1 MIISTRAVIKLPSVN
16 CTFHRN
22 KPPRKKRLP
31 LKSKSLIPLIRNKR
45 LTSRSKQDFS
55 VERKTDIVWW
65 WTLLWTHRNKPP
77 RKKRL
82 PLKSKSRKPLI
93 RNKRLTSRSK
103 QDFSIERK
111 TDIVWWWT
119 LLWTHLWDDFH
130 THDIETSSPPSHDHW
145 WTQKSD
151 EHFHQHSNSHSDSGH
166 DQHFHQHSNTH
177 SDSGHNASSSHDLS
191 DFT

>member
-16 CTFHRN
+16 CTF
-22 KPPRKKRLP
+22 
-31 LKSKSLIPLIRNKR
+31 
-45 LTSRSKQDFS
+45 
-55 VERKTDIVWW
+55 
-65 WTLLWTHRNKPP
+65 HRNKPP

-103 QDFSIERK
+103 QDFSVERK

-119 LLWTHLWDDFH
+119 LLWTHLWDDFY
-130 THDIETSSPPSHDHW
+130 TRYIETSSPPSHDYW

-166 DQHFHQHSNTH
+166 DQHFHQHSSTHSDSGHDQHFHQHSSTH